1 MKSSFFPY
9 WCILMDPS
17 GLILETNL
25 PLESWRQNPL
35 SYFLH
40 GTEKIQGEKGSAVLS
55 WQPEKSPISFP
66 GNIGIVA
73 TWTLTHGIF
82 WIRMEPMEEGS
93 DFLIENSF
101 WKEFLSSDRPFRQ
114 IFETNQAI
122 KWILDP
128 DSGDILYA
136 NQAASQFYGYSQE
149 ELLRMKITDINIFTK
164 EQIFE
169 EMKQA
174 AFEARQYFRFQ
185 HKLKSGEIREMEV
198 YSGPLQFGGK
208 RVLFSILYDVTER
221 VRAISSLEESER
233 RYRSLVES
241 ASDSIIITDFET
253 KILEVNRRLSELLE
267 YTKEELKT
275 FTLKDILDEDSFADA
290 VNRIPILEIG
300 KPVILNRRFKSKSGR
315 IIEADVNAVRI
326 DESRYMGIV
335 RDVTERNSMTR
346 TLERSLKEKEAMLQE
361 IHHRVKNN
369 LQVVSSLL
377 GLQYENT
384 EDPNLKRILQECEN
398 RVKSM
403 GFVHAELY
411 RSENF
416 AAVDLEN
423 YFTTVSSNLIR
434 AYGGLPRIQLQLDL
448 SSLEVSIERAIPLG
462 LILNELL
469 TNSLK
474 YAFPEDRSGKIQVR
488 IYREEPNIIFS
499 YSDDGIGFRK
509 ENQNGS
515 GTIGIQLIEILS
527 RQLKA
532 NSEFT
537 SENGVVF
544 RLRIP
549 DRNPG
554 K

>member
-1 MKSSFFPY
+1 
-9 WCILMDPS
+9 MDPS

-25 PLESWRQNPL
+25 PLELWRQNPL
-35 SYFLH
+35 SHFLI
-40 GTEKIQGEKGSAVLS
+40 GTEQIQGEKGSAILS
-55 WQPEKSPISFP
+55 WLPGKSPLSFP
-66 GNIGIVA
+66 GSTGLLA
-73 TWTLTHGIF
+73 SWSLTHGMF
-82 WIRMEPMEEGS
+82 WIKMEPMEEDS
-93 DFLIENSF
+93 ASLLENSF

-136 NQAASQFYGYSQE
+136 NQSAIQFYGYSQE
-149 ELLRMKITDINIFTK
+149 ELLKMKVTDINIFTK

-174 AFEARQYFRFQ
+174 ALESRQYFRFR
-185 HKLKSGEIREMEV
+185 HKLKSGEICEMEV

-208 RVLFSILYDVTER
+208 RVLFSILYDITER
-221 VRAISSLEESER
+221 VKATSLLEESEK

-241 ASDSIIITDFET
+241 ASDSIIIINFET
-253 KILEVNRRLSELLE
+253 NILEVNRRMCELLE
-267 YTKEELKT
+267 YSKEELQT
-275 FTLKDILDEDSFADA
+275 FTLKNILSEDSFEDA
-290 VNRIPILEIG
+290 VRRIPALEIG
-300 KPVILNRRFKSKSGR
+300 KPVILDRKFKAKSGR
-315 IIEADVNAVRI
+315 MIEAEVNAVRI

-346 TLERSLKEKEAMLQE
+346 TLEKSLKEKESMLQE

-369 LQVVSSLL
+369 LQVISSLL

-384 EDPNLKRILQECEN
+384 EDPNLKRILKECEN

-434 AYGGLPRIQLQLDL
+434 VYGGLPRIKLQLDL

-474 YAFPEDRSGKIQVR
+474 YAFPEDSSGKIQVSLFK
-488 IYREEPNIIFS
+488 EDQNIVFS
-499 YSDDGIGFRK
+499 YSDDGVGFLK
-509 ENQNGS
+509 ENLNGS

-532 NSEFT
+532 QSEFT

>member
-25 PLESWRQNPL
+25 PLESWRKNPL
-35 SYFLH
+35 SYFLN
-40 GTEKIQGEKGSAVLS
+40 GTEKIQGENGSAVLS
-55 WQPEKSPISFP
+55 WQHGKSPISFP
-66 GNIGIVA
+66 GSTGLLASWSFIQGM
-73 TWTLTHGIF
+73 F

-93 DFLIENSF
+93 ASLIENSF

-136 NQAASQFYGYSQE
+136 NQSASQFYGYSQE
-149 ELLRMKITDINIFTK
+149 ELLQMKVTDINTLTK

-169 EMKQA
+169 EMRQA
-174 AFEARQYFRFQ
+174 AVESRQYFRFR
-185 HKLKSGEIREMEV
+185 HRLKSGEVREMEV

-221 VRAISSLEESER
+221 VKAISLLEESER

-241 ASDSIIITDFET
+241 ASDSIIITNFET
-253 KILEVNRRLSELLE
+253 RILEVNRRMCELLE
-267 YTKEELKT
+267 YSKEELQS
-275 FTLKDILDEDSFADA
+275 FTLKDILDEYSFADA
-290 VNRIPILEIG
+290 IRRIPVLEIG
-300 KPVILNRRFKSKSGR
+300 KPVILNRRFKSKSGK
-315 IIEADVNAVRI
+315 IVEADVNAVRI
-326 DESRYMGIV
+326 DEFRYMGIV
-335 RDVTERNSMTR
+335 RDVTERNCMTR
-346 TLERSLKEKEAMLQE
+346 TLEKSLKEKESMLQE

-369 LQVVSSLL
+369 LQVISSLL

-384 EDPNLKRILQECEN
+384 EDPNLKRILKECEN

-416 AAVDLEN
+416 SAVDLEN
-423 YFTTVSSNLIR
+423 YFTTVSSNLMR
-434 AYGGLPRIQLQLDL
+434 AYGGLPRIKLQLDL
-448 SSLEVSIERAIPLG
+448 SSLEVSIEKAIPLG

-474 YAFPEDRSGKIQVR
+474 YAFPEDRSGKIQ
-488 IYREEPNIIFS
+488 ISIFKEEKNIVFS
-499 YSDDGIGFRK
+499 YSDDGVGFRK
-509 ENQNGS
+509 EDHTGS

>member
-17 GLILETNL
+17 GLIVETNL
-25 PLESWRQNPL
+25 PLDSWRQNPL
-35 SYFLH
+35 SHFLD
-40 GTEKIQGEKGSAVLS
+40 GTEKIQGESGSALLS
-55 WQPEKSPISFP
+55 WQPGKSPLSFP
-66 GNIGIVA
+66 GSTGLLA
-73 TWTLTHGIF
+73 SWSLTHGMF
-82 WIRMEPMEEGS
+82 WIKMEPMEEDS
-93 DFLIENSF
+93 ASSLENSF

-149 ELLRMKITDINIFTK
+149 ELLKLKVTDINTLTREEIFD
-164 EQIFE
+164 
-169 EMKQA
+169 EMRQA
-174 AFEARQYFRFQ
+174 ALESRQYFRFR
-185 HKLKSGEIREMEV
+185 HRLKSGEVRDMEV

-208 RVLFSILYDVTER
+208 RVLFSILYDVTAR
-221 VRAISSLEESER
+221 VKAISLLEESER
-233 RYRSLVES
+233 KNRSLVEN
-241 ASDSIIITDFET
+241 ASDSIIITNFET
-253 KILEVNRRLSELLE
+253 KIFEVNRRMCELLG
-267 YTKEELKT
+267 YSKEELQT
-275 FTLKDILDEDSFADA
+275 FSLKNILDEDSFEDSMR
-290 VNRIPILEIG
+290 RIPALEIG
-300 KPVILNRRFKSKSGR
+300 KPVILNRRFKSKSGK

-346 TLERSLKEKEAMLQE
+346 TLEKSLKEKESMLQE

-369 LQVVSSLL
+369 LQVISSLL

-434 AYGGLPRIQLQLDL
+434 AYGGVPRIQLQLDL

-474 YAFPEDRSGKIQVR
+474 YAFPEDRSGKIQVK
-488 IYREEPNIIFS
+488 IFKEDQNIVFS
-499 YSDDGIGFRK
+499 YSDDGVGFKK
-509 ENQNGS
+509 ENQNAS

>member
-9 WCILMDPS
+9 WCILLDPS
-17 GLILETNL
+17 GLIIETNL
-25 PLESWRQNPL
+25 PLDSWRQNPL
-35 SYFLH
+35 SYFLD
-40 GTEKIQGEKGSAVLS
+40 GTEKIQGEKGSTVLS
-55 WQPEKSPISFP
+55 WQPGKSPLSFP
-66 GNIGIVA
+66 GNIGIIA
-73 TWTLTHGIF
+73 SWTLTHGIF
-82 WIRMEPMEEGS
+82 WIRMDPMEEGS
-93 DFLIENSF
+93 DSLLENSF

-136 NQAASQFYGYSQE
+136 NQAAIQFYGYSQE
-149 ELLRMKITDINIFTK
+149 ELLQMKITDINIFTK

-174 AFEARQYFRFQ
+174 ALEARQYFRFR

-221 VRAISSLEESER
+221 VKAISLLEESER

-241 ASDSIIITDFET
+241 ASDSIIITNFET
-253 KILEVNRRLSELLE
+253 KILEVNKRICELLE
-267 YTKEELKT
+267 YTKEELQT
-275 FTLKDILDEDSFADA
+275 FSLKDILDKDSLADA
-290 VNRIPILEIG
+290 LQRIPVLEIG
-300 KPVILNRRFKSKSGR
+300 KPVILNRKFKSRSGR
-315 IIEADVNAVRI
+315 IIEAEVNAVRI

-335 RDVTERNSMTR
+335 RDVTERNCMTR

-434 AYGGLPRIQLQLDL
+434 AYGGVPRIQLQLNVRP
-448 SSLEVSIERAIPLG
+448 LEVSIERAIPLG

-474 YAFPEDRSGKIQVR
+474 YAFPQDRTGKIQVS
-488 IYREEPNIIFS
+488 IFKEEQNIIFS
-499 YSDDGIGFRK
+499 YSDNGVGFRK
-509 ENQNGS
+509 ENHNGS

-532 NSEFT
+532 SSEFT

-549 DRNPG
+549 DRNVG

>member
-1 MKSSFFPY
+1 
-9 WCILMDPS
+9 MDPS

-25 PLESWRQNPL
+25 PLESWRKNHL
-35 SYFLH
+35 SHFLN
-40 GTEKIQGEKGSAVLS
+40 GTEKIQGESGSAVLS
-55 WQPEKSPISFP
+55 WQPGKSPLSFP
-66 GNIGIVA
+66 GSTGLLA
-73 TWTLTHGIF
+73 SWSLTHGMF
-82 WIRMEPMEEGS
+82 WIKMEPMEEGS
-93 DFLIENSF
+93 ASLIENSF

-136 NQAASQFYGYSQE
+136 NQSAIQFYGYSQE
-149 ELLRMKITDINIFTK
+149 ELLQMKVTDINTLTK
-164 EQIFE
+164 EQIFD
-169 EMKQA
+169 EMRQA
-174 AFEARQYFRFQ
+174 ALESRQYFRFR
-185 HKLKSGEIREMEV
+185 HRLKSGEVREMEV

-221 VRAISSLEESER
+221 VKAISLLEESER
-233 RYRSLVES
+233 KNRSLVEN
-241 ASDSIIITDFET
+241 ASDSIIITNFET
-253 KILEVNRRLSELLE
+253 KILEVNRRMCELLE
-267 YTKEELKT
+267 YNKDELQS

-290 VNRIPILEIG
+290 IRRIPVLEIG
-300 KPVILNRRFKSKSGR
+300 KPVILNRRFKSKSGK
-315 IIEADVNAVRI
+315 IVEADVNAVRI

-335 RDVTERNSMTR
+335 RDVTERNCMTR
-346 TLERSLKEKEAMLQE
+346 TLEKSLKEKESMLQE

-369 LQVVSSLL
+369 LQVISSLL
-377 GLQYENT
+377 DLQYENT
-384 EDPNLKRILQECEN
+384 EDPNLKRILKECEN

-416 AAVDLEN
+416 SAVDLEN
-423 YFTTVSSNLIR
+423 YFTTVSSNLMR
-434 AYGGLPRIQLQLDL
+434 AYGGLPRIKLQLEL

-474 YAFPEDRSGKIQVR
+474 YAFPEDRSGKIQ
-488 IYREEPNIIFS
+488 ISIFKEEKNIVFS
-499 YSDDGIGFRK
+499 YSDDGVGFKK
-509 ENQNGS
+509 ENQIGS

>member
-1 MKSSFFPY
+1 MNSSFFPY
-9 WCILMDPS
+9 WCILLDPS
-17 GLILETNL
+17 GLIIETNL

-55 WQPEKSPISFP
+55 WQPGKSPISFP
-66 GNIGIVA
+66 GNTGLLA
-73 TWTLTHGIF
+73 SWSLTHGMF
-82 WIRMEPMEEGS
+82 WIKMEPMEEDS
-93 DFLIENSF
+93 ASLIENSF

-149 ELLRMKITDINIFTK
+149 ELLRMKVTDINTLTK

-169 EMKQA
+169 EMRLA
-174 AFEARQYFRFQ
+174 AFEARQYFRFR
-185 HKLKSGEIREMEV
+185 HKLKSGELRDMEV

-208 RVLFSILYDVTER
+208 RVLFSILYDVTAR
-221 VRAISSLEESER
+221 VKAISLLEESER
-233 RYRSLVES
+233 KYRSLVES
-241 ASDSIIITDFET
+241 ASDSIIITNFET
-253 KILEVNRRLSELLE
+253 KIFEANRRMAELLE
-267 YTKEELKT
+267 YSKEELQT
-275 FTLKDILDEDSFADA
+275 FTLEDILDKESFADSLI
-290 VNRIPILEIG
+290 RIPTLEIS
-300 KPVILNRRFKSKSGR
+300 KPVILNRRFISKSGK
-315 IIEADVNAVRI
+315 IIEAEVNAARI
-326 DESRYMGIV
+326 DEFRYMGIV

-346 TLERSLKEKEAMLQE
+346 TLEKSLREKESMLQE

-369 LQVVSSLL
+369 LQVISSLL

-384 EDPNLKRILQECEN
+384 EDPNLKRILKECEN

-434 AYGGLPRIQLQLDL
+434 AYGGLPRVLLQLDL
-448 SSLEVSIERAIPLG
+448 SSLEVSIEKAIPLG

-474 YAFPEDRSGKIQVR
+474 YAFPGDRSGKIQIR
-488 IYREEPNIIFS
+488 IFREEQNIVFS
-499 YSDDGIGFRK
+499 YSDDGIGFKK
-509 ENQNGS
+509 ENHTGS

-527 RQLKA
+527 RQLKG

-549 DRNPG
+549 GRNPG

>member
-1 MKSSFFPY
+1 
-9 WCILMDPS
+9 
-17 GLILETNL
+17 
-25 PLESWRQNPL
+25 
-35 SYFLH
+35 
-40 GTEKIQGEKGSAVLS
+40 
-55 WQPEKSPISFP
+55 
-66 GNIGIVA
+66 
-73 TWTLTHGIF
+73 
-82 WIRMEPMEEGS
+82 MEEGS
-93 DFLIENSF
+93 DALLENSF

-136 NQAASQFYGYSQE
+136 NQAAIQFYGYSQE
-149 ELLRMKITDINIFTK
+149 ELLQMKITDINIFTK
-164 EQIFE
+164 EQIFD

-174 AFEARQYFRFQ
+174 ALEARQYFRFK
-185 HKLKSGEIREMEV
+185 HKLKNGEIREMEV

-221 VRAISSLEESER
+221 VKAISLLEESER
-233 RYRSLVES
+233 KYRSLVES
-241 ASDSIIITDFET
+241 ASDSIIITNFET
-253 KILEVNRRLSELLE
+253 KILEVNRRICELLE
-267 YTKEELKT
+267 YTKEQLQT
-275 FTLKDILDEDSFADA
+275 FSLKDILDEDSFADSMR
-290 VNRIPILEIG
+290 RIPALEMG
-300 KPVILNRRFKSKSGR
+300 KPVILNRRFKSKSGK
-315 IIEADVNAVRI
+315 IIEAEVNAVRI
-326 DESRYMGIV
+326 DDSHYMGIV

-384 EDPNLKRILQECEN
+384 DDPNLKRILQECEN

-448 SSLEVSIERAIPLG
+448 SSLEVSIEKAIPLG

-474 YAFPEDRSGKIQVR
+474 YAFPKDRAGKIQVC
-488 IYREEPNIIFS
+488 IYKEEQNIVFS
-499 YSDDGIGFRK
+499 YSDDGVGFRK
-509 ENQNGS
+509 ENLNAS

-527 RQLKA
+527 SQLKA

-549 DRNPG
+549 DRKPG

>member
-1 MKSSFFPY
+1 MNSSFFPY

-25 PLESWRQNPL
+25 PLELWRQNPL
-35 SYFLH
+35 SHFLI
-40 GTEKIQGEKGSAVLS
+40 GTEQIQGEKGSAILS
-55 WQPEKSPISFP
+55 WLPGKSPLSFP
-66 GNIGIVA
+66 GSTGLLA
-73 TWTLTHGIF
+73 SWSLTHGMF
-82 WIRMEPMEEGS
+82 WIKMEPMEEDS
-93 DFLIENSF
+93 ASLLENSF

-136 NQAASQFYGYSQE
+136 NQSAIQFYGYSQE
-149 ELLRMKITDINIFTK
+149 ELLKMKVTDINIFTK

-174 AFEARQYFRFQ
+174 ALESRQYFRFR
-185 HKLKSGEIREMEV
+185 HKLKSGEICEMEV

-208 RVLFSILYDVTER
+208 RVLFSILYDITER
-221 VRAISSLEESER
+221 VKATSLLEESEK

-241 ASDSIIITDFET
+241 ASDSIIIINFET
-253 KILEVNRRLSELLE
+253 NILEVNRRMCELLE
-267 YTKEELKT
+267 YSKEELQT
-275 FTLKDILDEDSFADA
+275 FTLKNILSEDSFEDA
-290 VNRIPILEIG
+290 VRRIPALEIG
-300 KPVILNRRFKSKSGR
+300 KPVILDRKFKAKSGR
-315 IIEADVNAVRI
+315 MIEAEVNAVRI

-346 TLERSLKEKEAMLQE
+346 TLEKSLKEKESMLQE

-369 LQVVSSLL
+369 LQVISSLL

-384 EDPNLKRILQECEN
+384 EDPNLKRILKECEN

-434 AYGGLPRIQLQLDL
+434 VYGGLPRIKLQLDL

-474 YAFPEDRSGKIQVR
+474 YAFPEDSSGKIQVSLFK
-488 IYREEPNIIFS
+488 EDQNIVFS
-499 YSDDGIGFRK
+499 YSDDGVGFLK
-509 ENQNGS
+509 ENLNGS

-532 NSEFT
+532 QSEFT

>member
-35 SYFLH
+35 SYFLN
-40 GTEKIQGEKGSAVLS
+40 GTDKIQGENGSAVLF
-55 WQPEKSPISFP
+55 WQPGKSPVSFP
-66 GNIGIVA
+66 GNKGLLA
-73 TWTLTHGIF
+73 SWSLTHGMF
-82 WIRMEPMEEGS
+82 WVKMEPLEEDS
-93 DFLIENSF
+93 ASLMENSF

-149 ELLRMKITDINIFTK
+149 ELLQMKVTDINTLTK

-169 EMKQA
+169 EMRMA
-174 AFEARQYFRFQ
+174 AIEARQYFRFR
-185 HKLKSGEIREMEV
+185 HRLKNGEVRDMEV

-221 VRAISSLEESER
+221 VRAVSLLEENER
-233 RYRSLVES
+233 RYRSLVEN
-241 ASDSIIITDFET
+241 ASDSIIITNFET
-253 KILEVNRRLSELLE
+253 KILEVNRRMCELLE
-267 YTKEELKT
+267 YTKEELQT
-275 FTLKDILDEDSFADA
+275 FTLENILDEESFRQSLH
-290 VNRIPILEIG
+290 RIPALEIG
-300 KPVILNRRFKSKSGR
+300 KPVILSRKFKSKSGR

-326 DESRYMGIV
+326 DESRYMGV
-335 RDVTERNSMTR
+335 ARDVTERNCMTR
-346 TLERSLKEKEAMLQE
+346 TLERSLREKESMLQE

-369 LQVVSSLL
+369 LQVISSLL

-384 EDPNLKRILQECEN
+384 EDPNLKRILKECEN

-434 AYGGLPRIQLQLDL
+434 AYGGLPRIQLHLDL

-474 YAFPEDRSGKIQVR
+474 YAFPKDRSGKIQVR
-488 IYREEPNIIFS
+488 IFKEELNIVFS
-499 YSDDGIGFRK
+499 YSDDGVGFRK
-509 ENQNGS
+509 ENHIGS

-527 RQLKA
+527 RQLKGS
-532 NSEFT
+532 SEFT

>member
-25 PLESWRQNPL
+25 PLESWRKNHL
-35 SYFLH
+35 SHFLN
-40 GTEKIQGEKGSAVLS
+40 GTEKIQGESGSAVLS
-55 WQPEKSPISFP
+55 WQPGKSPLSFP
-66 GNIGIVA
+66 GSTGLLA
-73 TWTLTHGIF
+73 SWSLTHGMF
-82 WIRMEPMEEGS
+82 WIKMEPMEEGS
-93 DFLIENSF
+93 ASLIENSF

-136 NQAASQFYGYSQE
+136 NQSAIQFYGYSQE
-149 ELLRMKITDINIFTK
+149 ELLQMKVTDINTLTK
-164 EQIFE
+164 EQIFD
-169 EMKQA
+169 EMRQA
-174 AFEARQYFRFQ
+174 ALESRQYFRFR
-185 HKLKSGEIREMEV
+185 HRLKSGEVREMEV

-221 VRAISSLEESER
+221 VKAISLLEESER
-233 RYRSLVES
+233 KNRSLVEN
-241 ASDSIIITDFET
+241 ASDSIIITNFET
-253 KILEVNRRLSELLE
+253 KILEVNRRMCELLE
-267 YTKEELKT
+267 YNKDELQS

-290 VNRIPILEIG
+290 IRRIPVLEIG
-300 KPVILNRRFKSKSGR
+300 KPVILNRRFKSKSGK
-315 IIEADVNAVRI
+315 IVEADVNAVRI

-335 RDVTERNSMTR
+335 RDVTERNCMTR
-346 TLERSLKEKEAMLQE
+346 TLEKSLKEKESMLQE

-369 LQVVSSLL
+369 LQVISSLL
-377 GLQYENT
+377 DLQYENT
-384 EDPNLKRILQECEN
+384 EDPNLKRILKECEN

-416 AAVDLEN
+416 SAVDLEN
-423 YFTTVSSNLIR
+423 YFTTVSSNLMR
-434 AYGGLPRIQLQLDL
+434 AYGGLPRIKLQLEL

-474 YAFPEDRSGKIQVR
+474 YAFPEDRSGKIQ
-488 IYREEPNIIFS
+488 ISIFKEEKNIVFS
-499 YSDDGIGFRK
+499 YSDDGVGFKK
-509 ENQNGS
+509 ENQIGS

>member
-17 GLILETNL
+17 GLIVETNL
-25 PLESWRQNPL
+25 PLDSWRQNPL

-40 GTEKIQGEKGSAVLS
+40 GTEKIEGENGSAVLS
-55 WQPEKSPISFP
+55 WQPGKSPLSFP
-66 GNIGIVA
+66 GSTVLLA
-73 TWTLTHGIF
+73 SWSLTHGMF
-82 WIRMEPMEEGS
+82 WIKMEPMEEGS
-93 DFLIENSF
+93 ASLLENSF

-149 ELLRMKITDINIFTK
+149 EILKMKITDINIFTK

-169 EMKQA
+169 EMRQA
-174 AFEARQYFRFQ
+174 AIEARQYFRFR

-221 VRAISSLEESER
+221 VKAISSLEESER

-241 ASDSIIITDFET
+241 ASDSIIITNFGT
-253 KILEVNRRLSELLE
+253 KILEVNRRMSELLE
-267 YTKEELKT
+267 YTKEELQT
-275 FTLKDILDEDSFADA
+275 FTLKDILDEESYADA
-290 VNRIPILEIG
+290 IYRIPSLEIG
-300 KPVILNRRFKSKSGR
+300 KPVILNRKFKTKSGK
-315 IIEADVNAVRI
+315 IIEAEVNAVRI
-326 DESRYMGIV
+326 DDSRYMGIV
-335 RDVTERNSMTR
+335 RDVTERNFMTR
-346 TLERSLKEKEAMLQE
+346 TLEKSLKEKEAMLQE

-369 LQVVSSLL
+369 LQVISSLL

-434 AYGGLPRIQLQLDL
+434 AYGGVPRIQLQLDL

-474 YAFPEDRSGKIQVR
+474 YAFPEDRSGRIQVK
-488 IYREEPNIIFS
+488 IFKEDQNIVFS
-499 YSDDGIGFRK
+499 YSDDGVGFKK

>member
-17 GLILETNL
+17 GLIIETNL
-25 PLESWRQNPL
+25 PLDSWRQNPL

-40 GTEKIQGEKGSAVLS
+40 GTETIQGENGSAVLS
-55 WQPEKSPISFP
+55 WQPGKSPLSFP
-66 GNIGIVA
+66 GSTGLLA
-73 TWTLTHGIF
+73 SWSLTHGMF
-82 WIRMEPMEEGS
+82 WIKMEPMEEGS
-93 DFLIENSF
+93 ASLLENSF

-136 NQAASQFYGYSQE
+136 NQSASQFYGYSQE
-149 ELLRMKITDINIFTK
+149 ELLQMKITDINIFTK

-169 EMKQA
+169 EMRQA
-174 AFEARQYFRFQ
+174 AIEARQYFRFR

-221 VRAISSLEESER
+221 VMAISSLEESER

-241 ASDSIIITDFET
+241 ASDSIIITNFET
-253 KILEVNRRLSELLE
+253 KILEVNRRMSELLE
-267 YTKEELKT
+267 YTKEELQK
-275 FTLKDILDEDSFADA
+275 FSLKDILDEESYADA
-290 VNRIPILEIG
+290 IHRIPSLEIG
-300 KPVILNRRFKSKSGR
+300 KPVILNRKFKAKSGK
-315 IIEADVNAVRI
+315 IIEAEVNAVRI

-335 RDVTERNSMTR
+335 RDVTERNFMTR
-346 TLERSLKEKEAMLQE
+346 TLEKSLKEKEAMLQE

-369 LQVVSSLL
+369 LQVISSLL

-474 YAFPEDRSGKIQVR
+474 YAFPEDRSGKIQVK
-488 IYREEPNIIFS
+488 IFREEQNIVFA
-499 YSDDGIGFRK
+499 YSDDGVGFRK

>member
-9 WCILMDPS
+9 WCILLDPS
-17 GLILETNL
+17 GLIIETNL

-35 SYFLH
+35 SYFLD
-40 GTEKIQGEKGSAVLS
+40 GTEKIQGEKGNAVLS
-55 WQPEKSPISFP
+55 WQPGKSPLSFP
-66 GNIGIVA
+66 GNIGIIA
-73 TWTLTHGIF
+73 NWTLTHGIF

-93 DFLIENSF
+93 DALLENSF

-136 NQAASQFYGYSQE
+136 NQAAIQFYGYSQE
-149 ELLRMKITDINIFTK
+149 ELLQMKITDINIFTK
-164 EQIFE
+164 EQIFD

-174 AFEARQYFRFQ
+174 ALEARQYFRFK
-185 HKLKSGEIREMEV
+185 HKLKNGEIREMEV

-221 VRAISSLEESER
+221 VKAISLLEESER
-233 RYRSLVES
+233 KYRSLVES
-241 ASDSIIITDFET
+241 ASDSIIITNFET
-253 KILEVNRRLSELLE
+253 KILEVNRRICELLE
-267 YTKEELKT
+267 YTKEQLQT
-275 FTLKDILDEDSFADA
+275 FSLKDILDEDSFADSMR
-290 VNRIPILEIG
+290 RIPALEMG
-300 KPVILNRRFKSKSGR
+300 KPVILNRRFKSKSGK
-315 IIEADVNAVRI
+315 IIEAEVNAVRI
-326 DESRYMGIV
+326 DDSRYMGIV

-384 EDPNLKRILQECEN
+384 DDPNLKRILQECEN

-448 SSLEVSIERAIPLG
+448 SSLEVSIEKAIPLG

-474 YAFPEDRSGKIQVR
+474 YAFPKDRAGKIQVC
-488 IYREEPNIIFS
+488 IYKEEQNIVFS
-499 YSDDGIGFRK
+499 YSDDGVGFRK
-509 ENQNGS
+509 ENLNGS

-527 RQLKA
+527 SQLKA

-549 DRNPG
+549 DRKPG